1 MRKQKKFKVRNLT
14 EVEQNKIKYLTK
26 YQVSLTLIEP
36 TANALRKSIMDATGS
51 VRRFFKNENI
61 HDYELQ
67 KQGPKNKII
76 IPTIIHTGFNTIK
89 TKTSL
94 YRPSTKN
101 GDPRIWIS
109 NLKKVAEPH
118 DIIAIIYY
126 NDSFQVFNLTK
137 LNVMEMI
144 NSTIINPFQE
154 LISAINFEESKIS
167 IELLNKLK
175 TISKKGYV
183 KSEVNSDT
191 GIGRTIE
198 SLLDIEMNSSKSPDY
213 KGIEL
218 KSFRDKRNNRKG
230 LFGKTPNWNLSK
242 FKSRVEILEAFGY
255 WENGIFRLYNTMR
268 GTGRNAQGLMLRIE
282 YNKDWLLENSDR
294 PEIGDFLVWELET
307 LRKALLKKHKETF
320 WIKAD
325 SKIENNNEYFHF
337 KEVEHTKNPM
347 VDKFEILIETGAIT
361 MDYPIK
367 RKPDGKVIDKGCNFK
382 LKANCL
388 DLLFPPSE
396 NYDLTA

>member
-1 MRKQKKFKVRNLT
+1 MRKLT
-14 EVEQNKIKYLTK
+14 DAEQEKIKLLTK
-26 YQVSLTLIEP
+26 NQVSLTLIEP
-36 TANALRKSIMDATGS
+36 TETGLKKSIMDATGS
-51 VRRFFKNENI
+51 VRSYLKSENI

-67 KQGPKNKII
+67 NQGTESKVMI
-76 IPTIIHTGFNTIK
+76 TAVIHTGFKIIK
-89 TKTSL
+89 SKASL
-94 YRPSTKN
+94 YRPSTKK
-101 GDPRIWIS
+101 GDPRIWFYGLTKIADP
-109 NLKKVAEPH
+109 N
-118 DIIAIIYY
+118 DIIAITYY

-137 LNVMEMI
+137 LNVTELI
-144 NSTIINPFQE
+144 NSPIINPFQE
-154 LISAINFEESKIS
+154 LISSINFEESEIS

-175 TISKKGYV
+175 IISKKGFV

-198 SLLDIEMNSSKSPDY
+198 SLLGIEMNSSKAPDY

-242 FKSRVEILEAFGY
+242 FKSRVEILDTFGY
-255 WENGIFRLYNTMR
+255 WESGIFRLYNTMR

-294 PEIGDFLVWELET
+294 PEIRDFLVWELET

-320 WIKAD
+320 WIKAE

-347 VDKFEILIETGAIT
+347 VDKFEILVETGAIT

-367 RKPDGKVIDKGCNFK
+367 RMPDGKVIDKGCNFK
-382 LKANCL
+382 LNSNCL
-388 DLLFPPSE
+388 DLLFPPSA

>member
-1 MRKQKKFKVRNLT
+1 MRKLT
-14 EVEQNKIKYLTK
+14 DAEQEKIKLLTK
-26 YQVSLTLIEP
+26 NQVSLTLIEP
-36 TANALRKSIMDATGS
+36 TETGLKKSIMDATGS
-51 VRRFFKNENI
+51 VRSYLKGENI

-67 KQGPKNKII
+67 NQGTESKVMI
-76 IPTIIHTGFNTIK
+76 TAVIHTGFKIIK
-89 TKTSL
+89 SKASL
-94 YRPSTKN
+94 YRPSTKK
-101 GDPRIWIS
+101 GDPRIWFYGLNKIADP
-109 NLKKVAEPH
+109 N
-118 DIIAIIYY
+118 DIIAITYY

-137 LNVMEMI
+137 LNVTELI
-144 NSTIINPFQE
+144 NSPIINPFQE
-154 LISAINFEESKIS
+154 LISSINFEESEIS

-175 TISKKGYV
+175 IISKKGFV

-198 SLLDIEMNSSKSPDY
+198 SLLGIEMNSSKAPDY

-242 FKSRVEILEAFGY
+242 FKSRVEILDTFGY
-255 WENGIFRLYNTMR
+255 WESGIFRLYNTMR

-320 WIKAD
+320 WIKAE

-347 VDKFEILIETGAIT
+347 VDKFEILVETGAIT

-367 RKPDGKVIDKGCNFK
+367 RMPNGKVIDKGCNFK
-382 LKANCL
+382 LNSNCL
-388 DLLFPPSE
+388 DLLFPPSA

>member
-1 MRKQKKFKVRNLT
+1 MRKLT
-14 EVEQNKIKYLTK
+14 DAEQEKIKLLTK
-26 YQVSLTLIEP
+26 NQVSLTLIEP
-36 TANALRKSIMDATGS
+36 TETGLIKSIMDATGS
-51 VRRFFKNENI
+51 VRSYLKSENI

-67 KQGPKNKII
+67 NQGTESKVMI
-76 IPTIIHTGFNTIK
+76 TAVIHTGFKIIK
-89 TKTSL
+89 SKASL
-94 YRPSTKN
+94 YRPSTKK
-101 GDPRIWIS
+101 GDPRIWFYGLTKIADP
-109 NLKKVAEPH
+109 N
-118 DIIAIIYY
+118 DIIAITYY

-137 LNVMEMI
+137 LNVTELI
-144 NSTIINPFQE
+144 NSPIINPFQE
-154 LISAINFEESKIS
+154 LISSINFEESEIS

-175 TISKKGYV
+175 IISKKGFV

-198 SLLDIEMNSSKSPDY
+198 SLLGIEMNSSKAPDY

-218 KSFRDKRNNRKG
+218 KSFRNKRNNRKG

-242 FKSRVEILEAFGY
+242 FKSRVEILDTFGY
-255 WENGIFRLYNTMR
+255 WESGIFRLYNTMR

-320 WIKAD
+320 WIKAE

-347 VDKFEILIETGAIT
+347 VDKFEILVETGAIT

-367 RKPDGKVIDKGCNFK
+367 RMPDGKVIDKGCNFK
-382 LKANCL
+382 LNSNCL
-388 DLLFPPSE
+388 DLLFPPSA

>member
-1 MRKQKKFKVRNLT
+1 MRKLT
-14 EVEQNKIKYLTK
+14 TAEQEKIKLLTK
-26 YQVSLTLIEP
+26 NQVSLTLIEP
-36 TANALRKSIMDATGS
+36 TETGLKKSIMDATGS
-51 VRRFFKNENI
+51 VRSYLKSENI

-67 KQGPKNKII
+67 SQGTESKVM
-76 IPTIIHTGFNTIK
+76 IPAIIHTGFKTIK
-89 TKTSL
+89 SKASL
-94 YRPSTKN
+94 YRPSTKK
-101 GDPRIWIS
+101 GDPRIWFYS
-109 NLKKVAEPH
+109 LTKVAEPN
-118 DIIAIIYY
+118 DIIAITYY

-137 LNVMEMI
+137 LNVTELI
-144 NSTIINPFQE
+144 NSPIINPFQE
-154 LISAINFEESKIS
+154 LISSVNFEESEIS

-175 TISKKGYV
+175 IISKKGFV

-198 SLLDIEMNSSKSPDY
+198 SLLGIEMNSSKAPDY

-242 FKSRVEILEAFGY
+242 FKSRVDILDTFGY
-255 WENGIFRLYNTMR
+255 WESGIFRLYNTMR

-307 LRKALLKKHKETF
+307 LRRALLKKHKETF
-320 WIKAD
+320 WIKAE

-347 VDKFEILIETGAIT
+347 VDKFEILVETGAIT

-367 RKPDGKVIDKGCNFK
+367 RMPDGKVIDKGCNFK
-382 LKANCL
+382 LNSNCL
-388 DLLFPPSE
+388 DLLFPPSA

>member
-1 MRKQKKFKVRNLT
+1 MRKLT
-14 EVEQNKIKYLTK
+14 DAEQEKIKLLTQN
-26 YQVSLTLIEP
+26 QVSLSLIEP
-36 TANALRKSIMDATGS
+36 TETGLKKSIMDATGS
-51 VRRFFKNENI
+51 IRSYLKSENI

-67 KQGPKNKII
+67 NQGTESKVM
-76 IPTIIHTGFNTIK
+76 IPAIIHTGFKIIK
-89 TKTSL
+89 SKASL
-94 YRPSTKN
+94 YRPSTKK
-101 GDPRIWIS
+101 GDPRIWFYG
-109 NLKKVAEPH
+109 LTKVADPN
-118 DIIAIIYY
+118 DIIAITFY

-137 LNVMEMI
+137 LNVTELI
-144 NSTIINPFQE
+144 NSPIINPFQD
-154 LISAINFEESKIS
+154 LISAINFEESVIS

-175 TISKKGYV
+175 IISKKGFV

-198 SLLDIEMNSSKSPDY
+198 SLLGIEMNSSKAPDY

-242 FKSRVEILEAFGY
+242 FKSRVEILDTFGY
-255 WENGIFRLYNTMR
+255 WESGIFRLYNTMR

-294 PEIGDFLVWELET
+294 PDIGDFLVWELET

-320 WIKAD
+320 WIKAE

-347 VDKFEILIETGAIT
+347 VDKFEILVETGAIT

-367 RKPDGKVIDKGCNFK
+367 KMPDGKVIDKGCNFK
-382 LKANCL
+382 LNSNCL
-388 DLLFPPSE
+388 DLLFPASVQY
-396 NYDLTA
+396 NLTS